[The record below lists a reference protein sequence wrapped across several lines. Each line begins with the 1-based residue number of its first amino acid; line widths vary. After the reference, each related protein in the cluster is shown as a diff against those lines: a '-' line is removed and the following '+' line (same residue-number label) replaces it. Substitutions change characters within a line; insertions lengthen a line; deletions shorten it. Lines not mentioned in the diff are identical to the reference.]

1 MRKHQEKENSI
12 KQSADKSKRHLPP
25 RKLIICIK
33 SLTLGAIHPLSD
45 QVNQTFIKLRD
56 LKKAWNLIS
65 PLEYPHQPWQAMG
78 KVLEVE

>member
-1 MRKHQEKENSI
+1 MLGQGIYSLFFDALAHSCNLHYRKHRCVNTKKKENCI

-56 LKKAWNLIS
+56 F
-65 PLEYPHQPWQAMG
+65 
-78 KVLEVE
+78 